1 MRGLEKEKWGSMN
14 LKQTMHSGSLRRS
27 EARADR
33 KAMSFSLNSAHT
45 VLVERTEKT
54 AVHFPSTCGPD
65 SLNA

>member
-33 KAMSFSLNSAHT
+33 KAMGNLGAYLRP
-45 VLVERTEKT
+45 VPAGKT
-54 AVHFPSTCGPD
+54 KEFYLENFRDGAIDALTG
-65 SLNA
+65 